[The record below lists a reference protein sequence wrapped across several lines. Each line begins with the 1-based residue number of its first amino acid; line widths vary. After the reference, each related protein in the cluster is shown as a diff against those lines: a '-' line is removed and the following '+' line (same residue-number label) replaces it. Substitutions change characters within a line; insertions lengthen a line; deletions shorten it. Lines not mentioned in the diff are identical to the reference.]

1 MAVNEAKKDG
11 EKTAKTCWKI
21 NEKMPEK
28 NKNFLM
34 FFLYSHI
41 AAKGI
46 LYGYSGKTFFIS

>member
-1 MAVNEAKKDG
+1 
-11 EKTAKTCWKI
+11 
-21 NEKMPEK
+21 MPEK